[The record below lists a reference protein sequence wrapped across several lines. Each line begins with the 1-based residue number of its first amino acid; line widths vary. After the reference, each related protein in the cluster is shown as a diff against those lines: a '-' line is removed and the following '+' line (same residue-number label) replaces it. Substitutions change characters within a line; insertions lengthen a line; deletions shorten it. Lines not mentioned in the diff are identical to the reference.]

1 IKIDCAEFQHSHE
14 IAKLIGSPPG
24 YIGHR
29 ETQPMLNQERIN
41 QYQTDAAPVTFVLFD
56 EIEKANEALWQ
67 LLLGVLDKAVLT
79 LGDGRKVDLS
89 RCVIVMTSNLGA
101 LEINKML
108 VGGIG
113 FTGRGAQA
121 GDNFE
126 RIDQK

>member
-1 IKIDCAEFQHSHE
+1 
-14 IAKLIGSPPG
+14 
-24 YIGHR
+24 
-29 ETQPMLNQERIN
+29 
-41 QYQTDAAPVTFVLFD
+41 
-56 EIEKANEALWQ
+56 
-67 LLLGVLDKAVLT
+67 
-79 LGDGRKVDLS
+79 

-126 RIDQK
+126 RIDQKIYRTATEAARRKFSPEFMNRIDKIVVFRALTRDQLARVLDIELSNLQNRIVVSQSGRQF